1 MRPTFGRETFSRKGY
16 VDLNSCTIS
25 GNLTRDPELRHT
37 PGGTSV
43 CSLRLASNRR
53 QKDGSGE
60 WGDVVGYFDVTVW
73 GGRGEFV
80 ADKLAKGDKVYV
92 TGRLEWREWEAQD
105 GSKRQAT
112 QIVAENIESPDFF
125 EKRVSGDNGGERQ
138 SSAPPAPSTADD
150 DDIPF

>member
-1 MRPTFGRETFSRKGY
+1 M
-16 VDLNSCTIS
+16 DLNSCTIS
-25 GNLTRDPELRHT
+25 GNLTRDPELRTT

-43 CSLRLASNRR
+43 ASLRIASNRR

-60 WGDVVGYFDVTVW
+60 WIDVAGYFDVTVW

-80 ADKLAKGDKVYV
+80 ADKLAKGDKVYA

-112 QIVAENIESPDFF
+112 QIVAENIESPHFF
-125 EKRVSGDNGGERQ
+125 QKASGGDNGGERAPQ
-138 SSAPPAPSTADD
+138 SQAPAPSTAAD